1 MRVKRL
7 ARYVRNRRS
16 NWKGIAAGVAGGLAG
31 AWTMNQFQS
40 VWSKAAEKL
49 NQNEDGAQNGNHQ
62 ENRAQ
67 SDPEME
73 EDVTMKTAGYISKTI
88 FRKPISHEAKKKAG
102 PVVHYAFGALMGGAY
117 GAAVENV
124 PQTKA
129 GMGIPFG
136 ATLFAAADE
145 IAVPAFGLAK
155 SFGEYPL
162 SAHVSALAAHLVY
175 GMTTEAVRKG
185 VRQGLR
191 FV

>member
-7 ARYVRNRRS
+7 ARYVRNRPS

-31 AWTMNQFQS
+31 AWAMNQFQAAQ
-40 VWSKAAEKL
+40 SKVAEQFNK
-49 NQNEDGAQNGNHQ
+49 NGAQNGKQ
-62 ENRAQ
+62 EESKAQ
-67 SDPEME
+67 HDPEME
-73 EDVTMKTAGYISKTI
+73 EDVTMKMAGYISKAI
-88 FRKPISHEAKKKAG
+88 FRTPISHEVKKKAG

-124 PQTKA
+124 PRTNVGA
-129 GMGIPFG
+129 GIPFG
-136 ATLFAAADE
+136 ATLFAVADE

-162 SAHVSALAAHLVY
+162 SVHASALAAHLVY

-185 VRQGLR
+185 IRQGLR